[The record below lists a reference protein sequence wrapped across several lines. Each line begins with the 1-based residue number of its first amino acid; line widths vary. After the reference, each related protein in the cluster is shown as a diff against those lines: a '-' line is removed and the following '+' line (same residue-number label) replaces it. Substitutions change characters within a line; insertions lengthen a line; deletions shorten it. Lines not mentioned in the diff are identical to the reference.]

1 MIIHQGSIKLQ
12 IFLAYIVIGG
22 LPFYYF
28 LREWIEIS
36 SSFYA
41 GLLSLLFLVSL
52 NQILRSKINPKSL
65 EKKFFILEIMI
76 ALDILFIFLYL
87 GHIERSLALLV
98 VTLYISKGLFAL
110 KTKHGFKTA
119 SNIITCSA
127 FIAAIGIIFGLFELM
142 FGSSYFFIQKM
153 GFDYPYSDGL
163 KETILVNGFFASPN
177 SSAYAIG
184 AGLAF
189 LKFQNIFQDKLKGM
203 LYIFFIIALISTKTK
218 FVFLIA
224 ATYLGFIL
232 CQKMSIKLLMLYLLL
247 LGMSYLFLSHIMIAL
262 SGAYDYPSL
271 HFREKL
277 FSIGSIDFILGN
289 YGMFKLYSLE
299 AISSNLFLPGGLLSF
314 VNTYEGRPH
323 FMLGGLM
330 ISGGIM
336 TAVLVYSYI
345 YFLLKD
351 SWNEVLIG
359 IKDHQLYL
367 TIMFCFIVET
377 FNWNFT
383 NNFYFWAIIMGLGSI
398 NKYKNI

>member
-36 SSFYA
+36 SSLYA

-87 GHIERSLALLV
+87 GYIERSLALLV
-98 VTLYISKGLFAL
+98 ITLYISKGLFAL

-153 GFDYPYSDGL
+153 GFDYPYSNGL
-163 KETILVNGFFASPN
+163 EETILVNGFFASPN

-189 LKFQNIFQDKLKGM
+189 LKFQNIFQND
-203 LYIFFIIALISTKTK
+203 
-218 FVFLIA
+218 
-224 ATYLGFIL
+224 
-232 CQKMSIKLLMLYLLL
+232 CLL
-247 LGMSYLFLSHIMIAL
+247 
-262 SGAYDYPSL
+262 
-271 HFREKL
+271 R
-277 FSIGSIDFILGN
+277 
-289 YGMFKLYSLE
+289 
-299 AISSNLFLPGGLLSF
+299 
-314 VNTYEGRPH
+314 
-323 FMLGGLM
+323 
-330 ISGGIM
+330 
-336 TAVLVYSYI
+336 
-345 YFLLKD
+345 
-351 SWNEVLIG
+351 
-359 IKDHQLYL
+359 
-367 TIMFCFIVET
+367 
-377 FNWNFT
+377 
-383 NNFYFWAIIMGLGSI
+383 
-398 NKYKNI
+398 

>member
-1 MIIHQGSIKLQ
+1 MITQENTKLQ

-22 LPFYYF
+22 LPLYYF
-28 LREWIEIS
+28 LREPIFLS
-36 SSFYA
+36 SVIYA
-41 GLLSLLFLVSL
+41 GLLGLLFLVSL
-52 NQILRSKINPKSL
+52 NQILGNKDSPTSVA
-65 EKKFFILEIMI
+65 KKFFILEILMI
-76 ALDILFIFLYL
+76 LDILFIFLYL
-87 GHIERSLALLV
+87 GHIERSLALLFL
-98 VTLYISKGLFAL
+98 TLYISKGLFTL
-110 KTKHGFKTA
+110 KTQHNFETA

-127 FIAAIGIIFGLFELM
+127 FIASIGIIFGLFELM

-153 GFDYPYSDGL
+153 GFDYPYSNGL
-163 KETILVNGFFASPN
+163 EETMLVNGFFASAN

-189 LKFQNIFQDKLKGM
+189 IKFQNLVKDRLKGM
-203 LYIFFIIALISTKTK
+203 LYFFFIIALIITKAK

-224 ATYLGFIL
+224 ATYFGFTL
-232 CQKMSIKLLMLYLLL
+232 CKKMSIKFLMLYLLL

-262 SGAYDYPSL
+262 SGSYDYPSL

-299 AISSNLFLPGGLLSF
+299 AISSNIFLPGGLLSF

-323 FMLGGLM
+323 FMLGGLI
-330 ISGGIM
+330 ISGGM
-336 TAVLVYSYI
+336 STAVLVYSYI
-345 YFLLKD
+345 YFLLKG

-367 TIMFCFIVET
+367 TIMFCFIIET

-383 NNFYFWAIIMGLGSI
+383 NNFYFWAMIMGLASI
-398 NKYKNI
+398 NKYKNC